1 MKLGYYYHLPALRK
15 QDGLYMPG
23 YQAVF
28 VERLARH
35 FERIVCFMPS
45 PASGEAAMMDCRIK
59 ARNVSLCSLGEHQR
73 AILQILFGHQIAGR
87 VRQQLREVDLLLL
100 RGPSPLLK
108 ALASRAPH
116 IPLALLLVGDYEK
129 GISSL
134 ACSGLK
140 RLGISMWSRW
150 NRSQQ
155 NKLCRRALTFVNN
168 RPLFHQL
175 EGVAA
180 KLVEVRTSTFGENDF
195 FYREDTCRGQVIRL
209 LYTGRMDSAKGL
221 EDILE
226 AVILLSNKGV
236 SVRWDLVGPLDPRD
250 RVLERVFGRA
260 RDAGVSERV
269 FYHGYVPLGPQLW
282 NYYREADFFVTA
294 SRSSEGFPRAIS
306 EAFSQGLPVIATDV
320 GSISEYASGS
330 VAFAEIKNPESLA
343 AAILSIMRD
352 PEKRRE
358 MICSGRL
365 LAEKSLLDV
374 QVEAMV
380 HEMER
385 WVSEYDKKN

>member
-320 GSISEYASGS
+320 GSISEYAAKALRI
-330 VAFAEIKNPESLA
+330 VPPQRPHDIAEA
-343 AAILSIMRD
+343 
-352 PEKRRE
+352 
-358 MICSGRL
+358 
-365 LAEKSLLDV
+365 LLDLMGDSESRMQMIRSGFDLARSV
-374 QVEAMV
+374 VIDRQVEMMAE
-380 HEMER
+380 HLQLWRGEQGA
-385 WVSEYDKKN
+385 